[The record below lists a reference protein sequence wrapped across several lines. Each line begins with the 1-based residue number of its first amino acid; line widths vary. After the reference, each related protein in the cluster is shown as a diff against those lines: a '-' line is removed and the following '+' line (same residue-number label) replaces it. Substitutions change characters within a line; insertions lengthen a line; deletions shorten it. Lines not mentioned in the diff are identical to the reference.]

1 MSNLKKFVIIVVS
14 YGFGVATGYFVCKKL
29 LEQKYHAEIKEVK
42 ETLIYNHNPKTK
54 IGKVA
59 SVEEEEEGLKV
70 TVEADKKAVDN
81 IINAQLYQS
90 TKGRP
95 RFNYSKPD
103 ISLLAQNLEHEV
115 SLEDE
120 SEGINVDED
129 EEEMEDENIEYEE
142 SLLAEADEYARLS
155 EKNKKSNKPYIITYE
170 DFEDRPENYDVQS
183 LYFYSD
189 DGYLCD
195 DDDKVVEDDEE
206 IVGYEFE
213 DILNTQTTAFVRN
226 DILRTVYEIH
236 RIDSSYEHDILTLV
250 ETPAERE
257 YRILARRKE
266 ISER

>member
-1 MSNLKKFVIIVVS
+1 MNNLKKTAILLVS
-14 YGFGVATGYFVCKKL
+14 FGSGVATGYFVCKKL

-59 SVEEEEEGLKV
+59 SVKEKEETLTATAEIE
-70 TVEADKKAVDN
+70 KKEYDN
-81 IINAQLYQS
+81 ILNTQLYQS
-90 TKGRP
+90 PKGRP

-103 ISLLAQNLEHEV
+103 LNELAKHIE
-115 SLEDE
+115 EDE
-120 SEGINVDED
+120 DEDED
-129 EEEMEDENIEYEE
+129 EEEMEDETIEYEE

-250 ETPAERE
+250 ETPSERE